1 MSSIKQ
7 CTRQVAI
14 ISPTSCRSGSLWKN
28 YQSFTIFT
36 KIFISFSS
44 IMHNFDPIN
53 IQRPV
58 VNTFFENVSF
68 CNRTFWSSLVGNVSF
83 QFSKILCNFIPH
95 GKDAINGCIKGSNYF
110 SIEYIHWYCIG
121 SLRIVSWGKWI
132 ARWTITSKN
141 ARGKNLS
148 SLHSI
153 RTIRS
158 SSFSNSLRFRILEH
172 KSWKKLPNSNNTVL
186 MSL

>member
-14 ISPTSCRSGSLWKN
+14 ISPTTCRSSSLWKN
-28 YQSFTIFT
+28 YQSFTTFT
-36 KIFISFSS
+36 KIFISFSL
-44 IMHNFDPIN
+44 IMHNFDSIN
-53 IQRPV
+53 IQRLV

-68 CNRTFWSSLVGNVSF
+68 CNLTFWSSSVGNVSF

-110 SIEYIHWYCIG
+110 LIEYIHWYCIG
-121 SLRIVSWGKWI
+121 PLRIASWGKWI

-158 SSFSNSLRFRILEH
+158 FSFSNSL
-172 KSWKKLPNSNNTVL
+172 VL
-186 MSL
+186 RSLNISLGRSCPTQTIQY